1 MYDTL
6 YKLYTSMYRKLPSK
20 PFAAS
25 SLIIKKKQDN
35 KQTHF
40 NYAKISTE
48 KSIKKLE
55 TMYKEPNYKIRTFI
69 VDDAIDNH
77 DNHDKDNQYS
87 QHLVE
92 EWHMNI
98 FNTMAFSFSFYLVYL
113 FYKRQ

>member
-1 MYDTL
+1 
-6 YKLYTSMYRKLPSK
+6 MYRKLPSK
-20 PFAAS
+20 PWAAS

-40 NYAKISTE
+40 NYAKLSTE

-55 TMYKEPNYKIRTFI
+55 TMYKEPNYKIIKFI
-69 VDDAIDNH
+69 VDDANDDN
-77 DNHDKDNQYS
+77 NKQY
-87 QHLVE
+87 LVE
-92 EWHMNI
+92 KWHTNI